1 MEEAKGK
8 WVDELPHVLWMY
20 RTTPRRSTGETPFS
34 IMYGLEAVIP
44 LKTSFPTMRSNQ
56 FNSSSNKQL
65 LSTNLDLAKERRE
78 VANVRL
84 AQYQQMLR
92 QGYEKGIKVR
102 TFVQRDLVLRRVVG
116 NMKNPFL
123 GKART

>member
-34 IMYGLEAVIP
+34 IMYGSEAVIP
-44 LKTSFPTMRSNQ
+44 LETSFPTMRSNQ

>member
-44 LKTSFPTMRSNQ
+44 LETSFPTMRSNQ

>member
-34 IMYGLEAVIP
+34 IIYGSEAVIP
-44 LKTSFPTMRSNQ
+44 LETSFPTMRSNQ

-78 VANVRL
+78 VTNVRL